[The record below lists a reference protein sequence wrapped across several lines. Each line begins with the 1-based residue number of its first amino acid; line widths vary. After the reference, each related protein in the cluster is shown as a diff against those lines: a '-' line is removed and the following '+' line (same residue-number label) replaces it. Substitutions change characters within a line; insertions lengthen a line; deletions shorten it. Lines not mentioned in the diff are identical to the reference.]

1 MDKDWGRWVRK
12 ESYAPAEGEGTA
24 AATGVGGWSGGGWG
38 RDVRTRFEAERIYKK
53 KKRREQTAKLV
64 R

>member
-53 KKRREQTAKLV
+53 KKT
-64 R
+64 